1 MNKLF
6 YTLLF
11 LFFLLPSEGRADVP
25 ESKPGDTLV
34 VVWTSGDIE
43 VAEKMVYMYTYNA
56 KRAGWFDEV
65 IFVVWGP
72 SAKLLSENT
81 DLQEYIG
88 KMKDEGIILEACV
101 ACANMYGV
109 ADDLRDIGI
118 DVKGMGSVLSE
129 YLKKGYHVMTY

>member
-1 MNKLF
+1 MNKF
-6 YTLLF
+6 IYTLLF
-11 LFFLLPSEGRADVP
+11 LFLILPSESRAEVP
-25 ESKPGDTLV
+25 EGKPGDTLV

-56 KRAGWFDEV
+56 KRAGWFNEV

-81 DLQEYIG
+81 DLQDYLG

-101 ACANMYGV
+101 VCANMYGV
-109 ADDLRDIGI
+109 ADDLRDLGI